1 MSGVKDL
8 QIVIRTCERGPNYL
22 SSTVAGLH
30 GQEIPK
36 DRIHVFPTNPHTRW
50 IDALTRGR
58 ATVHEP
64 ARAYKATENMGI
76 ALSSAPACEWVIH
89 LEDDVRICQDFLG
102 SVSRWLNRYALG
114 STRLYSFFTPSI
126 RREMLSA
133 YPSVSA
139 LAFRLD
145 RWTSSVCVA
154 LRYEDAQAC
163 GRWILEHADT
173 WRVGPQFQE
182 WANKR
187 GADKMI
193 AAWQAVAYPASD
205 LALASVPC
213 LVQHVGRVSTLKHL
227 GRFGFVEAPV
237 FTGQAWGAS

>member
-1 MSGVKDL
+1 MAGLNL
-8 QIVIRTCERGPNYL
+8 QIVIRAIDRRPSNYL

-30 GQEIPK
+30 GQGIPA
-36 DRIHVFPTNPHTRW
+36 DRIHVFPTAPPTHW

-58 ATVHEP
+58 CTVHEP
-64 ARAYKATENMGI
+64 ARAYRATENMGI
-76 ALSSAPACEWVIH
+76 ALAGAPSCDWVVH

-102 SVSRWLNRYALG
+102 SVSRWIEAHAKG
-114 STRLYSFFTPSI
+114 DTRLVSFFTPSI

-133 YPSVSA
+133 FGRVSA
-139 LAFRLD
+139 LPFTLH

-163 GRWILEHADT
+163 GAWILEHAGT
-173 WRVGPQFQE
+173 WRVGPGFAS
-182 WANKR
+182 WATHR

-193 AAWQAVAYPASD
+193 AAWQAVAYPSCD

-213 LVQHVGRVSTLKHL
+213 LVEHVGRTSSLKSL
-227 GRFGFVEAPV
+227 GRFPFVQAPIY
-237 FTGQAWGAS
+237 TGRAWGKS